1 MQFVSCNF
9 RNVITGMTRIFQ
21 QMFRNF
27 MLCWCVV
34 LVFLAW
40 WWSALRASITTERQ
54 SIVSCTNS
62 ISDCKLMGKCAVQM
76 ELFIYF
82 DTKNCKSMMDSLS
95 ERVSYLKMNN
105 MSMLIL
111 KQHCFS
117 SRTLKDSIAHVK
129 IKLETKCC
137 GETKCN
143 SDSWQMFNPEL

>member
-1 MQFVSCNF
+1 
-9 RNVITGMTRIFQ
+9 
-21 QMFRNF
+21 
-27 MLCWCVV
+27 
-34 LVFLAW
+34 
-40 WWSALRASITTERQ
+40 
-54 SIVSCTNS
+54 
-62 ISDCKLMGKCAVQM
+62 MGKCALQM

-82 DTKNCKSMMDSLS
+82 DTKNCKSMMDSPS

-117 SRTLKDSIAHVK
+117 SRTLKDSISHVK

-143 SDSWQMFNPEL
+143 SDG

>member
-21 QMFRNF
+21 RMFPNF

-54 SIVSCTNS
+54 SIVSSTNS

-111 KQHCFS
+111 KRHCFS

-129 IKLETKCC
+129 IKLKTKCY

-143 SDSWQMFNPEL
+143 SDGWQMFNPEL